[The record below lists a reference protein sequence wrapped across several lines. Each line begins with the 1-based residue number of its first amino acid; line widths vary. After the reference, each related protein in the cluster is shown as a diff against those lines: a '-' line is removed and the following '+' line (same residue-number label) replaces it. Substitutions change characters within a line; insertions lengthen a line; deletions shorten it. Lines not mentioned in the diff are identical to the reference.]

1 MDPRKPEIRFG
12 ASYVPYLL
20 PSHARHPLSLDPLWP
35 CDTTPRQELS
45 VFNMLRAQRLGG
57 ELLAAFGKVSFCMS
71 SIPIVCL
78 GVILLPCSKW
88 IALDQ
93 SQSKGSWCCQVS
105 RLWGHWSS
113 DQQLDH
119 QYLPQWE
126 TRPLTICVH
135 TLYIGELGQ
144 HSLVIPP
151 PCRKPFLLLVVA
163 VNVVVVVG
171 VSACGTSNVRS
182 SGGAAAE
189 VLKCLALQGP
199 ACMSL
204 M

>member
-1 MDPRKPEIRFG
+1 MGLHMFLIYCLHMRGTLYRWIPFDHAIRLRDGSF
-12 ASYVPYLL
+12 
-20 PSHARHPLSLDPLWP
+20 PSSICWEPSGCGKRG
-35 CDTTPRQELS
+35 R
-45 VFNMLRAQRLGG
+45 
-57 ELLAAFGKVSFCMS
+57 LLAAFGKVSFCMS

-171 VSACGTSNVRS
+171 VSTCGTSNVRS